1 MVVALAL
8 GAALS
13 IGIGDFF
20 GTLAARHGRVLAAT
34 LWVMITSGLLIV
46 PIAIGFGGSPTTLD
60 YVFGAL
66 AGLGGGLGLLTLYAG
81 YATTSV
87 GIVGPIAAV
96 VSVGL
101 PVSVGIAIGD
111 PVGSLA
117 LAGIVIGVAA
127 VALIGW
133 KPDTGGRHDPRTATL
148 YGIGAGIGFGV
159 MATMLGVTNEG
170 AGLLPVIPTRIVSGA
185 LLVGIALSRK
195 LPLTPVGASWRYI
208 PGAML
213 GSVGGILMFTLAAQ
227 QNLTI
232 SGLLLQMAY
241 GVSALLAILFLGE
254 RSTTTQ
260 RFGFVAAATAIV
272 LVSVG

>member
-1 MVVALAL
+1 MVIALAL

-13 IGIGDFF
+13 IGIGDFY

-34 LWVMITSGLLIV
+34 LWVMVTSGVVIV
-46 PIAIGFGGSPTTLD
+46 AIAVVFGGSPTPAD
-60 YVFGAL
+60 YWYGAV

-81 YATTSV
+81 YAKTSV

-111 PVGSLA
+111 PVGNLA
-117 LAGIVIGVAA
+117 VVGIVIGIVA

-148 YGIGAGIGFGV
+148 YGIGAGLGFGL
-159 MATMLGVTNEG
+159 MATMLGVTSDG
-170 AGLLPVIPTRIVSGA
+170 SGLLPVIPTRIVSGL
-185 LLVGIALSRK
+185 LLVAIAFTRK
-195 LPLTPVGASWRYI
+195 LPLMPLPTSWRYI
-208 PGAML
+208 PGAAL
-213 GSVGGILMFTLAAQ
+213 GSAGGILMFTLAAQ

-241 GVSALLAILFLGE
+241 GVSALLAILFLQE
-254 RSTTTQ
+254 RSSVTQ
-260 RFGFVAAATAIV
+260 RFGFVAAALAIV
-272 LVSVG
+272 LVSLG